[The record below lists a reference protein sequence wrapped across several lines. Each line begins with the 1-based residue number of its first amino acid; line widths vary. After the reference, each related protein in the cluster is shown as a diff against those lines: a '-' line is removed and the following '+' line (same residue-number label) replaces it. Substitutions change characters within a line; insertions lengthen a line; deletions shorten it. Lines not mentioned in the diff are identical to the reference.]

1 MFNGNLRQLFTMMVL
16 AAAGSGA
23 RTVATQMES
32 PLVSLLP
39 KPPISRR
46 YPRCSEGE
54 RVRRMGQ
61 ILCGTL
67 RQENGLVRDGQLV
80 SRPNGSI
87 QVRRP
92 Y

>member
-1 MFNGNLRQLFTMMVL
+1 MFNGNLKQLFTMMVL

-23 RTVATQMES
+23 RTVTATTAD
-32 PLVSLLP
+32 PLVPMLP
-39 KPPISRR
+39 KPPVSQR
-46 YPRCSEGE
+46 YPRCNEGE

-61 ILCGTL
+61 ILLGTL
-67 RQENGLVRDGQLV
+67 RQENGLARDGQLV
-80 SRPNGSI
+80 SRPDGSI

>member
-1 MFNGNLRQLFTMMVL
+1 MFNGKLRKLFATAVL
-16 AAAGSGA
+16 AATQAASEFVSP
-23 RTVATQMES
+23 VAS
-32 PLVSLLP
+32 KLVPLLH
-39 KPPISRR
+39 KPPVSRR
-46 YPRCSEGE
+46 YPRASEGE

-61 ILCGTL
+61 ILLGTY
-67 RQENGLVRDGQLV
+67 RVENGLVRDGQLV